1 MNFSSKKYFFI
12 FFSLTSFGIYAE
24 DAQDSSYNVTKN
36 EFDQEVRPKIK
47 DFSVN
52 DQKDLC
58 RNVSNVFYAVI
69 DNCKKAKNRC
79 EEMIHTVDADPG
91 QNLENG
97 LNLGVLCGLAHVGIL
112 KGMKKFP
119 KMQTVTTF
127 MLPTMIVSYFVA
139 SRNHSIR
146 DLEWD
151 CKELKNQLSQ
161 TSNRSEKSK

>member
-1 MNFSSKKYFFI
+1 MNFSFKKYFFYL
-12 FFSLTSFGIYAE
+12 FFVTFFGIYAN
-24 DAQDSSYNVTKN
+24 DDKDSSSRAMVDDSIQLARS
-36 EFDQEVRPKIK
+36 EFENLPL
-47 DFSVN
+47 N
-52 DQKDLC
+52 DQKNLC
-58 RNVSNVFYAVI
+58 RSVSNIFYAVI
-69 DNCKKAKNRC
+69 NNCKKAKNRC
-79 EEMIHTVDADPG
+79 GEMIHTIDADPG

-146 DLEWD
+146 DLEWN